1 MWASLQAQ
9 STLTRSIR
17 EGDGV
22 RAAAYRSSRLA
33 AGWPVKR
40 SDPIDRLRRLVT
52 LGRWLGPWSD
62 ARRMP
67 AVRGRARGGGRVLVI
82 PGLHPLGVSDPRMVR
97 FGRILEAAGA
107 ELAMGDIGAL
117 RRLMLAPS
125 MFEEAEAALFRASS
139 RGPVGVMSISFGSI
153 IALYLAARHPERVRR
168 LVLFGGY
175 RDLEQT
181 LTFAL
186 GGSDSEVRDPL
197 NAPAVF
203 IQLADELLD
212 GADREAFIEAAR
224 RFCAETWTSGRG
236 GAADDKRDG
245 RHLRV
250 GARIAE
256 TLPEPARKLM
266 RLACR
271 LDGDP
276 QPTALDALARS
287 RERFRYLD
295 PGPLIAQVRC
305 EVDCV
310 HGRDDDVIPY
320 TQSERLARDLKG
332 RAHITGLYGHTG
344 ARVGA
349 APATEGSLAGSAVA
363 RVGAAAREARVMVE
377 VLGALERLV
386 SRD

>member
-1 MWASLQAQ
+1 M
-9 STLTRSIR
+9 
-17 EGDGV
+17 DH
-22 RAAAYRSSRLA
+22 
-33 AGWPVKR
+33 
-40 SDPIDRLRRLVT
+40 IDRIDRMRRFAT
-52 LGRWLGPWSD
+52 LARWLGPWAD
-62 ARRMP
+62 ARRVP
-67 AVRGRARGGGRVLVI
+67 EVRHGRRRGGRVLVI
-82 PGLHPLGVSDPRMVR
+82 PGLHPLGVADPRMVR

-107 ELAMGDIGAL
+107 ELAMADIGAL
-117 RRLMLAPS
+117 KRLTLAPS

-139 RGPVGVMSISFGSI
+139 RGPVGIMSVSFGSI
-153 IALYLAARHPERVRR
+153 IALHLAAHHPERVRR

-175 RDLEQT
+175 RELETT
-181 LTFAL
+181 LSHAL
-186 GGSDSEVRDPL
+186 GGSPGEVRDPL

-203 IQLADELLD
+203 IQLADELLES
-212 GADREAFIEAAR
+212 AAHREAFVDAAR

-236 GAADDKRDG
+236 GPADDKLDG

-256 TLPEPARKLM
+256 TLPGPARELM

-276 QPTALDALARS
+276 MPTALGALSRA

-295 PGPLIAQVRC
+295 PGPLVAKVRC

-310 HGRDDDVIPY
+310 HGRDDDVIPH
-320 TQSERLARDLKG
+320 TQSEQLARDLGG

-344 ARVGA
+344 ARVGTAMA
-349 APATEGSLAGSAVA
+349 ADRRSMTQALEALSAAV
-363 RVGAAAREARVMVE
+363 REARVMAG

-386 SRD
+386 SPH

>member
-1 MWASLQAQ
+1 M
-9 STLTRSIR
+9 
-17 EGDGV
+17 
-22 RAAAYRSSRLA
+22 RAATYRSNLVA
-33 AGWPVKR
+33 AGWPMKR
-40 SDPIDRLRRLVT
+40 SDSIDPVGRVRRLVT
-52 LGRWLGPWSD
+52 LGRWLGPWAD

-67 AVRGRARGGGRVLVI
+67 AARGRASQGGRVLII

-107 ELAMGDIGAL
+107 ELEMADVGPL
-117 RRLMLAPS
+117 KRLTLAPS

-175 RDLEQT
+175 RDLDQT

-186 GGSDSEVRDPL
+186 GGSGGEVRDPL

-203 IQLADELLD
+203 IQLVDELLD
-212 GADREAFIEAAR
+212 GPDRDAFVEAAR

-256 TLPEPARKLM
+256 TLPDPARALM

-276 QPTALDALARS
+276 GPTALDALARS

-295 PGPLIAQVRC
+295 PGPLIARVRC

-320 TQSERLARDLKG
+320 TQSEQLARDLKG
-332 RAHITGLYGHTG
+332 RAHVTGLYGHTG
-344 ARVGA
+344 ARAGSA
-349 APATEGSLAGSAVA
+349 SATERSLAGLKVA
-363 RVGAAAREARVMVE
+363 RLGAGAREARVMAE

-386 SRD
+386 SPR

>member
-1 MWASLQAQ
+1 M
-9 STLTRSIR
+9 
-17 EGDGV
+17 
-22 RAAAYRSSRLA
+22 RAATYRSSW
-33 AGWPVKR
+33 GVEEWPVKR
-40 SDPIDRLRRLVT
+40 SDPIDHMGRMRRLAT
-52 LGRWLGPWSD
+52 LARWLGPWAD

-67 AVRGRARGGGRVLVI
+67 AGRGRERRGGQVLVI

-107 ELAMGDIGAL
+107 ELTMADIGAL
-117 RRLMLAPS
+117 KRLTLAPS
-125 MFEEAEAALFRASS
+125 MFEEAEAALFRASR

-153 IALYLAARHPERVRR
+153 VALHLTARHPERVRR

-186 GGSDSEVRDPL
+186 GGSGGEVRDPL

-203 IQLADELLD
+203 IQLVDELLD
-212 GADREAFIEAAR
+212 GADREVFVEAAR
-224 RFCAETWTSGRG
+224 KFCAETWTSGRG

-256 TLPEPARKLM
+256 TLPGPARDLM

-276 QPTALDALARS
+276 QATALGALARS

-295 PGPLIAQVRC
+295 PGPLMPLVRC

-310 HGRDDDVIPY
+310 HGRDDDVIPH
-320 TQSERLARDLKG
+320 TESERLARDLAG

-349 APATEGSLAGSAVA
+349 GPANEGSLAAQAVA
-363 RVGAAAREARVMVE
+363 RVSAAARETRVMAE

-386 SRD
+386 SPQ

>member
-1 MWASLQAQ
+1 M
-9 STLTRSIR
+9 
-17 EGDGV
+17 E
-22 RAAAYRSSRLA
+22 
-33 AGWPVKR
+33 
-40 SDPIDRLRRLVT
+40 RLRRFAT
-52 LGRWLGPWSD
+52 LARWLGPWAD
-62 ARRMP
+62 ARRVP
-67 AVRGRARGGGRVLVI
+67 TVRSGKGRAGRVLVI
-82 PGLHPLGVSDPRMVR
+82 PGLHPLGVADPRMVR

-107 ELAMGDIGAL
+107 ELTMADVGAL
-117 RRLMLAPS
+117 KRLTLAPS

-153 IALYLAARHPERVRR
+153 VALHLAARHPERVRR

-175 RDLEQT
+175 RELERT
-181 LTFAL
+181 LVYAL
-186 GGSDSEVRDPL
+186 GGSEGEVRDPL

-203 IQLADELLD
+203 IQLADQLLE
-212 GADREAFIEAAR
+212 GAAHAAFVEAAR

-236 GAADDKRDG
+236 GPADDKRDG

-250 GARIAE
+250 GARIADS
-256 TLPEPARKLM
+256 LPEPARALM

-276 QPTALDALARS
+276 LPTALGALARS

-295 PGPLIAQVRC
+295 PGPLLPGVRC

-320 TQSERLARDLKG
+320 TESERLARDLAG

-349 APATEGSLAGSAVA
+349 APGLGGMSAARAVA
-363 RVGAAAREARVMVE
+363 KLTGAAREARVMAE

-386 SRD
+386 SSR